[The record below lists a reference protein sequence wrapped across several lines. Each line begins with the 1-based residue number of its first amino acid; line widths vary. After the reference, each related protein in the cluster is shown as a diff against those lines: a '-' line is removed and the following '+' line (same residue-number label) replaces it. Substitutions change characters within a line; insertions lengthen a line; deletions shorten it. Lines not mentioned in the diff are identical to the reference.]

1 MDFETVNIW
10 YWIIPIVIGILS
22 GILGYLIGRS
32 KTKESSQASG
42 GYNPLEIEN
51 AKLRA
56 DLEVCQKT
64 LSIASNAAATR
75 TIPTPPTKA
84 SPSRS
89 TPYFDGATAKVAMGR
104 RIRED
109 DLKIVE
115 GIGPKIESLFH
126 NFGITTWKDLS
137 EVSTVKC
144 QEVLNSGGKRY
155 RIHDP
160 ASWPMQAKMAYEGKW
175 KILAK
180 WQDKHRA
187 GKF

>member
-1 MDFETVNIW
+1 MDFESLNIW
-10 YWIIPIVIGILS
+10 YWIIPILIGIIS
-22 GILGYLIGRS
+22 GIFGYFIGKS
-32 KTKESSQASG
+32 KKTESSNGSG

-64 LSIASNAAATR
+64 LSMANTTERIKPIPPINVSSSSATPHFDGNAAKR
-75 TIPTPPTKA
+75 
-84 SPSRS
+84 
-89 TPYFDGATAKVAMGR
+89 AMGQ
-104 RIRED
+104 RIKED

-115 GIGPKIESLFH
+115 GIGPKIEGLFH

-175 KILAK
+175 EILAK